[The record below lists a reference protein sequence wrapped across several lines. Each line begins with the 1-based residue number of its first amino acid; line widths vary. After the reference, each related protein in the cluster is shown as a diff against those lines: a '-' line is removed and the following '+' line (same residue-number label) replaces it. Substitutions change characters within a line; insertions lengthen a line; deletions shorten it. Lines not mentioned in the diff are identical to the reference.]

1 MRKIMLGAAMAACVA
16 LGGCTAVEI
25 EQAAN
30 TIESDIQAGTAAA
43 CGIVPT
49 LQTITLVAS
58 VLFPGIADITSIAV
72 AGEQAIEQD
81 ICTAAPPPASARYRA
96 LPRLRAAAAAT
107 IGVTTHGVAVQGW
120 RAN

>member
-1 MRKIMLGAAMAACVA
+1 MRKIMLGAALAACVA
-16 LGGCTAVEI
+16 LGGCTAAQI

-30 TIESDIQAGTAAA
+30 TIEADIQAGTAAA

-49 LQTITLVAS
+49 LQSITSVAS
-58 VLFPGIADITSIAV
+58 VLFPGVADITGIAA

-81 ICTAAPPPASARYRA
+81 ICTAAPPTASARYRA
-96 LPRLRAAAAAT
+96 LPRLRATAAAT
-107 IGVTTHGVAVQGW
+107 IGVTTHGVTVQGW

>member
-16 LGGCTAVEI
+16 LGGCTAVQI

-30 TIESDIQAGTAAA
+30 TIEGDIQAGTAAA

-49 LQTITLVAS
+49 LQSITAVAS
-58 VLFPGIADITSIAV
+58 VLFPGVAGITSIAA
-72 AGEQAIEQD
+72 AGEQAIELD
-81 ICTAAPPPASARYRA
+81 ICTAAPAPASARYRA

-107 IGVTTHGVAVQGW
+107 IGVTAHGVAVQGW